1 MAEMQVG
8 AVILAAGLST
18 RMGTF
23 KPLLSI
29 GSRTLLGHAINLF
42 QTSGIEDIVVVKGH
56 QSEKLKQEL
65 SRYRCRSVLN
75 ENFAD
80 GMFSSVQSGVEAL
93 ASANEAFFLLPVDI
107 PLVQQCTV
115 LTLLTAMDRDPSM
128 LIFYPEYRSRR
139 GHPPLLRFD
148 LISEILSFN
157 NQGRLKALLRRYH
170 HHACNI
176 LVNDPFILL
185 DIDTQSDLAFLQ
197 RQYLRRS
204 LSG

>member
-1 MAEMQVG
+1 MAEMRVG

-18 RMGTF
+18 RVGDF

-56 QSEKLKQEL
+56 QSERLTQEL

-93 ASANEAFFLLPVDI
+93 ASANQAFFLLPVDI
-107 PLVQQCTV
+107 PLVQQRTI
-115 LTLLTAMDRDPSM
+115 LTLLAALNRDPAR
-128 LIFYPEYRSRR
+128 LVFYPEYRFRR
-139 GHPPLLRFD
+139 GHPPLIRVD
-148 LISEILSFN
+148 LISEILRFN
-157 NQGRLKALLRRYH
+157 DQGGLKALLRRYH
-170 HHACNI
+170 QQTRNI
-176 LVNDPFILL
+176 LVNDPFIVL
-185 DIDTQSDLAFLQ
+185 DIDTQGDLAFI
-197 RQYLRRS
+197 RKQYLRRS
-204 LSG
+204 LSV

>member
-1 MAEMQVG
+1 MAEMRVG

-18 RMGTF
+18 RMGDF

-56 QSEKLKQEL
+56 QSEKLKLEL

-107 PLVQQCTV
+107 PLVQQDTV
-115 LTLLTAMDRDPSM
+115 LTMLTAVNRDPAM
-128 LIFYPEYRSRR
+128 LVFYPEYRSRR

-148 LISEILSFN
+148 LISEILRFKDR
-157 NQGRLKALLRRYH
+157 GGLKALLRRYH
-170 HHACNI
+170 QQARNI

-185 DIDTQSDLAFLQ
+185 DVDTQSDLAFLSK
-197 RQYLRRS
+197 QYLSR
-204 LSG
+204 LLPV